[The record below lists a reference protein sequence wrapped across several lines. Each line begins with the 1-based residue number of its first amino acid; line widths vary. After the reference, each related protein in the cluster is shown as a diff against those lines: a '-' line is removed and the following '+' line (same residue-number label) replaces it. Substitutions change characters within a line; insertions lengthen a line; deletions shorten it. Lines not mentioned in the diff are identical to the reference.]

1 MKKSLL
7 PLALGTFGLGISE
20 FVMMGILP
28 FVAKDMGVSI
38 PEAGHLISAYAV
50 GVSVG
55 APVMLFGARKFPLKK
70 VLFVLIF
77 IYALGNAL
85 TGLSGSYSMMLFMRF
100 VSGLPH
106 GAFFG
111 VGSIVVNRIAKEG
124 KSAQAM
130 AFMISGMTVANL
142 LGVPLGAYITNHL
155 SWRII
160 FYGTGVWG
168 ILNLIAL
175 MKFLPVQSPI
185 PDSGIKGQFRFM
197 KNVEPWLILLAT
209 GLGSGGI
216 FCYYSYITPLMT
228 EMSGFSTDDMTWIM
242 MLSGLS
248 MVVGNFI
255 GGNMSDRYRSSAVAT
270 IGYGIAALALLIV
283 FFQANQS
290 TVSVLMM
297 CVSSFCLF
305 GVSSAV
311 QLLILQ
317 NSKGGEMMGAA
328 FIQIAFNMGN
338 ALGAYSGGLPI
349 DAGMSINYSAIV
361 GTVFLL
367 VASLSV
373 FIFMRKQ
380 QMAERL
386 VYVTVS

>member
-28 FVAKDMGVSI
+28 FVSRDLGVSI
-38 PEAGHLISAYAV
+38 PEAGHLISAYAL

-55 APVMLFGARKFPLKK
+55 APVMLLGARKFSLKK
-70 VLFVLIF
+70 VLFLLIF

-85 TGLSGSYSMMLFMRF
+85 TGLSGGYSIMLAMRF

-111 VGSIVVNRIAKEG
+111 VGSIVAKRIAQEG
-124 KSAQAM
+124 KSAQAL

-142 LGVPLGAYITNHL
+142 LGVPLGAYITNHY

-160 FYGTGVWG
+160 FYGTGIWG
-168 ILNLIAL
+168 VLNLLAL
-175 MKFLPVQSPI
+175 VKFLPSQPPV
-185 PDSGIKGQFRFM
+185 PDTGLKGQFRFM
-197 KNVEPWLILLAT
+197 KNIEPWLILIAT
-209 GLGSGGI
+209 GLGSGGV
-216 FCYYSYITPLMT
+216 FCYYSYIAPLMT
-228 EMSGFSTDDMTWIM
+228 GLSGFTTADMTWIM
-242 MLSGLS
+242 VLSGCS
-248 MVVGNFI
+248 MVVGNLI
-255 GGNMSDRYRSSAVAT
+255 GGKLSDRFRSSAIVCL
-270 IGYGIAALALLIV
+270 GYSIAALALMTV
-283 FFQANQS
+283 FFYARHS
-290 TVSVLMM
+290 MISLSMM

-305 GVSSAV
+305 GVASAV

-317 NSKGGEMMGAA
+317 NARGGEMMGAA

-349 DAGMSINYSAIV
+349 DLGMSVNYSAII
-361 GTVFLL
+361 GTVFLS
-367 VASLSV
+367 VAAMAV

-380 QMAERL
+380 QMEERL
-386 VYVTVS
+386 EYVTV

>member
-28 FVAKDMGVSI
+28 FVARGMGVSI
-38 PEAGHLISAYAV
+38 PEAGHLISAYAL

-55 APVMLFGARKFPLKK
+55 APIMLLGARKFPLKK
-70 VLFVLIF
+70 VLFLLIF
-77 IYALGNAL
+77 IYAIGNTL
-85 TGLSGSYSMMLFMRF
+85 TGFSGSYSMMLAMRF

-111 VGSIVVNRIAKEG
+111 VGSIVAKRIAQEG
-124 KSAQAM
+124 KSAQAL

-142 LGVPLGAYITNHL
+142 LGVPLGAYITNHFT
-155 SWRII
+155 WRII
-160 FYGTGVWG
+160 FYGTGAWG
-168 ILNLIAL
+168 VINLLAL
-175 MKFLPVQSPI
+175 VKFLPSQSPV
-185 PDSGIKGQFRFM
+185 PDTGLKGQFRFM
-197 KNVEPWLILLAT
+197 KNLEPWLILIAT
-209 GLGSGGI
+209 GLGSGGV
-216 FCYYSYITPLMT
+216 FCYYSYIAPLMT
-228 EMSGFSTDDMTWIM
+228 GLSGFSAGDMTWIM
-242 MLSGLS
+242 VLSGCS
-248 MVVGNFI
+248 MVVGNLI
-255 GGNMSDRYRSSAVAT
+255 GGRLSDRFRSSAVAS
-270 IGYGIAALALLIV
+270 IGYAIAGLALMMV
-283 FFQANQS
+283 FFYATHS
-290 TVSVLMM
+290 MVSLSMM
-297 CVSSFCLF
+297 CISSFCLF

-317 NSKGGEMMGAA
+317 NAQGGEMMGAA

-349 DAGMSINYSAIV
+349 DAGMSVNYSAII
-361 GTVFLL
+361 GTAFLF

-380 QMAERL
+380 QLEERL
-386 VYVTVS
+386 EYVTV